1 MPNVGERSPD
11 HRSARPARSPSKRP
25 TMNHSLLPSQRAVEP
40 WLVEELRMR
49 EAVGFIGGEP
59 KCGRSFR
66 APHRGRRDV
75 LCQRRFPTWQTEPV
89 PPQTTR
95 P

>member
-1 MPNVGERSPD
+1 
-11 HRSARPARSPSKRP
+11 
-25 TMNHSLLPSQRAVEP
+25 VEP

-49 EAVGFIGGEP
+49 EAVGLIGGEP
-59 KCGRSFR
+59 KCGKSFR

-75 LCQRRFPTWQTEPV
+75 LCLRRFPTL